1 MINSLLV
8 YIHLLAACVAIGIL
22 LIQDYALFR
31 TQGRGLS
38 ALEIV
43 ELQLNAKRVSIAL
56 LLLWV
61 TGIAIVIK
69 GYVGHSDYVINQ
81 KLWAKLSV
89 VVILTINGCLL
100 HNFCFPR
107 LCKPQGINDLSNTDK
122 ILLALSGS
130 LSTTSWLYAS
140 YLGIARHWNFSVK
153 YTDVMAIYIGTFLMV
168 FIIACQCLWYFAKI
182 AKIPT
187 KAKQPNYLANTW
199 NNDNKEIK
207 QTVAQPLQDIQ

>member
-22 LIQDYALFR
+22 LIQDYALFK
-31 TQGRGLS
+31 TNGRRLT
-38 ALEIV
+38 ALEIN
-43 ELQLNAKRVSIAL
+43 ELHLNARRVSVAL

-69 GYVGHSDYVINQ
+69 GYVGHPDYVINP

-89 VVILTINGCLL
+89 VVVLTINGCLL

-107 LCKPQGINDLSNTDK
+107 LCKPHGINDLANADK
-122 ILLALSGS
+122 ILLAFSGS

-140 YLGIARHWNFSVK
+140 YLGIARHWNFSMT
-153 YTDVMAIYIGTFLMV
+153 YMDVMAIYIGTFLMV
-168 FIIACQCLWYFAKI
+168 FIIACQCLWYFAKVSQ
-182 AKIPT
+182 IPV
-187 KAKQPNYLANTW
+187 QPKCSMRTRV
-199 NNDNKEIK
+199 DNPKETE
-207 QTVAQPLQDIQ
+207 QSATQPLHETQ

>member
-22 LIQDYALFR
+22 LIQDYALFQ
-31 TQGRGLS
+31 THGRRLTT
-38 ALEIV
+38 LEIA
-43 ELQLNAKRVSIAL
+43 ELHLNAKRVSIAL

-69 GYVGHSDYVINQ
+69 GYIGHPDYIINQ

-89 VVILTINGCLL
+89 VVVLTVNGYLL

-107 LCKPQGINDLSNTDK
+107 LCKPQGLNELSSSEK
-122 ILLALSGS
+122 VLLALAGS

-140 YLGIARHWNFSVK
+140 YLGIARHWSFSVN
-153 YTDVMAIYIGTFLMV
+153 YTDMMAIYAGTFLML
-168 FIIACQCLWYFAKI
+168 FIIACQCLWYFSKVSQITQQTDHLTRAWSENKKNI
-182 AKIPT
+182 EQPT
-187 KAKQPNYLANTW
+187 VQALHDTR
-199 NNDNKEIK
+199 
-207 QTVAQPLQDIQ
+207 